1 MGGLLVSD
9 ISDISLC
16 QSVESF
22 LDLSE
27 DSESQTVELQG
38 ALKTIQDIMKVSEA
52 SRSCQMRYTI

>member
-27 DSESQTVELQG
+27 DSESQTVEFQG

-52 SRSCQMRYTI
+52 SKSCQMRYTI

>member
-52 SRSCQMRYTI
+52 SKSCQMRYTI